1 MARLIEMMKQ
11 SAVPAGVMRSASRG
25 ALAVPPGEMLEI
37 LVFLSSHP
45 MFGDQARMTLAGYDE
60 AGSAAALADPN
71 TPREVLNYFL
81 APHNRRPRL
90 LVPIFNNPSVPE
102 ETLTT
107 IAETATRETMQ
118 ILLTSERVMSSV
130 AILKPLLGNPMLT
143 PEEHAEIT
151 DRLSKLGIDVA
162 EEFGT
167 ITDVAVLEWIKEHAA
182 ELQAE
187 EREGKPFILLG
198 GMDELGG
205 EEETVITAE
214 ALEAA
219 KGTGDDERLS
229 TLQKLARLNVGERIK
244 VAMLGTKEERA
255 ILIRD
260 GSRLVSSAVLAS
272 PKVSEQ
278 EIETFATMKNVR
290 ENVLR
295 DIGRSHKFIKS
306 YVVIKNLCGNP
317 RTPLDISLGLMK
329 NLLAPDLKGL
339 SMNKNIPETLRKMAS
354 KLFKVRTSPGGKADV

>member
-1 MARLIEMMKQ
+1 MPRLIEMMKQ

-37 LVFLSSHP
+37 LVYLSGHP
-45 MFGDQARMTLAGYDE
+45 LFGEQARMTLAGFDE
-60 AGSAAALADPN
+60 AGSIAALADPN
-71 TPREVLNYFL
+71 TPHEVLNYFL
-81 APHNRRPRL
+81 APRNRRPRL
-90 LVPIFNNPSVPE
+90 LPALFNNPTVSE
-102 ETLTT
+102 ETLAA
-107 IAETATRETMQ
+107 IAETATRETTE
-118 ILLTSERVMSSV
+118 ILLTSKRVMNSV
-130 AILKPLLGNPMLT
+130 AVLKPLLENPNLS
-143 PEEHAEIT
+143 PEEHTEISA
-151 DRLSKLGIDVA
+151 RLSKLGVDVA

-198 GMDELGG
+198 GMDELGS

-219 KGTGDDERLS
+219 KGKGDDERLS
-229 TLQKLARLNVGERIK
+229 TLQKLAKMNVGERIK
-244 VAMLGTKEERA
+244 VAMLGTKEERS

-278 EIETFATMKNVR
+278 EIETFANMKNVR

-295 DIGRSHKFIKS
+295 DIARNHRFIKN

-329 NLLAPDLKGL
+329 NLLAPDLKAL
-339 SMNKNIPETLRKMAS
+339 SMNKNIPETLRKMGL
-354 KLFKVRTSPGGKADV
+354 KLFKIRSSPGGKADV